1 MGMEDYVGFELRKR
15 SKRNVYDGML
25 IWILHNDMVN
35 KQVRSRRDGIAVLF
49 MSFLN
54 INGIVAQQCQIH
66 INLRAIPCEQ

>member
-1 MGMEDYVGFELRKR
+1 
-15 SKRNVYDGML
+15 ML

-49 MSFLN
+49 ISFLN

-66 INLRAIPCEQ
+66 INLRAILCEQ